1 VTHAKASSQAPEIVA
16 GPAVGYAPNWG
27 ALHLHWGEA
36 LDRLG
41 DRAMAIEQ
49 SRKAEGLA
57 LSDADRLTVAHYLS
71 TATR

>member
-1 VTHAKASSQAPEIVA
+1 MKLGQARQAVKKYAE
-16 GPAVGYAPNWG
+16 AVGYAPNWG
-27 ALHLHWGEA
+27 ALHLHWGET

-49 SRKAEGLA
+49 FRRAEGLA
-57 LSDADRLTVAHYLS
+57 LSDADRLAVAHYLS